1 MATIILRTG
10 SKVIITLNQSKRHAS
25 NFSAALLDFHA
36 TVYAD
41 SPAGFAAP
49 RSCGL
54 VFSTPNREASMPT
67 RILLAESDCVLR
79 ASLAEQLQLEGCEV
93 VAAGS
98 ALDAAHAARTGT
110 FAFAIIGLE
119 DGEGTA
125 AALREAGLGA
135 PLLVLGEC
143 ATQESLAKPF
153 RFSALLARMHALL
166 THHAA
171 SGDAV
176 VRIGPYTFHPSAKL
190 LEVDGRKVRLT
201 EKETNILKFL
211 HASAGTVPRDIL
223 LHEVWGYGPAV
234 ATHTLETH
242 IYRLRKKIEQ
252 DPARAQILLTEGG
265 GYRLSA

>member
-1 MATIILRTG
+1 
-10 SKVIITLNQSKRHAS
+10 
-25 NFSAALLDFHA
+25 
-36 TVYAD
+36 
-41 SPAGFAAP
+41 
-49 RSCGL
+49 
-54 VFSTPNREASMPT
+54 MPT
-67 RILLAESDCVLR
+67 RILLAESDSVLR
-79 ASLAEQLQLEGCEV
+79 ASLAEQLQHEGHDV
-93 VAAGS
+93 VAAGTVE
-98 ALDAAHAARTGT
+98 DAAHAARTGA
-110 FAFAIIGLE
+110 FAFAIVGLG
-119 DGEGTA
+119 DDAA
-125 AALREAGLGA
+125 AALRAAGLSA
-135 PLLVLGEC
+135 PLLLLGES

-153 RFSALLARMHALL
+153 RFSALLARMHALM
-166 THHAA
+166 THHAS
-171 SGDAV
+171 SGDAA

-190 LEVDGRKVRLT
+190 LQAGQRKVRLT

>member
-1 MATIILRTG
+1 M
-10 SKVIITLNQSKRHAS
+10 S
-25 NFSAALLDFHA
+25 NPS
-36 TVYAD
+36 
-41 SPAGFAAP
+41 
-49 RSCGL
+49 
-54 VFSTPNREASMPT
+54 
-67 RILLAESDCVLR
+67 RILLAESDAVLR
-79 ASLAEQLQLEGCEV
+79 ASLAEQLQHEGYEI
-93 VAAGS
+93 VAAANDADAMA
-98 ALDAAHAARTGT
+98 ALGAAP

-119 DGEGTA
+119 EGDTLTA
-125 AALREAGLGA
+125 KLREAGLVA
-135 PLLVLGEC
+135 PVLLLGESIS
-143 ATQESLAKPF
+143 AQETLPKPF
-153 RFSALLARMHALL
+153 RFSALLARLHALS

-171 SGDAV
+171 NGDAA

-190 LEVDGRKVRLT
+190 LQEGARKVRLT

-252 DPARAQILLTEGG
+252 DPAKAQILLTEGG